1 MTYFEQIGG
10 DLKLLAIID
19 DFVERVCADTMIGF
33 FFSRVDRARLK
44 RLEYEHAAHFL
55 GADIAYTGRALND
68 AHRRHP
74 ILGGHFARRRQILKQ
89 TLERHGVPPVILEA
103 WLAHQDAL
111 KAEVTPDD
119 VTQCNDVRVHA
130 REQKPDVR
138 EPVRTQERD
147 ERQPA
152 PEQERDERPPTS
164 GTDEEPR

>member
-10 DLKLLAIID
+10 QFKLLAIID

-44 RLEYEHAAHFL
+44 RMEYEHAARFL
-55 GADIAYTGRALND
+55 GADVAYSGRALDD

-89 TLERHGVPPVILEA
+89 TLERHGVPGPILEA

-111 KAEVTPDD
+111 RAQITRDEI
-119 VTQCNDVRVHA
+119 TQCNDVQPPAGGGR
-130 REQKPDVR
+130 K
-138 EPVRTQERD
+138 EP
-147 ERQPA
+147 
-152 PEQERDERPPTS
+152 
-164 GTDEEPR
+164 G